1 MSGDIT
7 LDSIRDHMPHREGG
21 GTPDMIMSSVETSL
35 VERDLGGGRH
45 GTETV
50 ETVSRTV
57 ETLQVTSTTNIV
69 PGVVTNGVA

>member
-1 MSGDIT
+1 
-7 LDSIRDHMPHREGG
+7 
-21 GTPDMIMSSVETSL
+21 MIMSSVETSL
-35 VERDLGGGRH
+35 VERDLGGGQL